1 MSSEQR
7 SAISEKMALCHSCHF
22 VSRLIVP
29 KKGYSLRCPRCH
41 SKIHLRKENSISRTW
56 ALVALGFMTFLPSH
70 VFPVMVIT
78 QLGSGTFEKTILG
91 GVKNMAEEQ
100 LYGLAAIV
108 FIASVV
114 IPLFKLVGLSI
125 ILLAIQYEKLSYRFR
140 LTQMYRMIVII
151 GRWSMVDIFFAA
163 LFISLLQLG
172 NFVNIQVGLG
182 APAFALMCVI
192 TMVAGELF
200 DPRLLWDKQEKLK
213 NVQ

>member
-1 MSSEQR
+1 MDSVQR
-7 SAISEKMALCHSCHF
+7 SGISENKALCHSCHF
-22 VSRLIVP
+22 VSQFIP
-29 KKGYSLRCPRCH
+29 SQKGYSTRCPRCH
-41 SKIHLRKENSISRTW
+41 AKVHLRKENAVSRTW
-56 ALVALGFMTFLPSH
+56 AMIALGFMTFIPSH
-70 VFPVMVIT
+70 LFPVMVIT

-114 IPLFKLVGLSI
+114 VPLFKLIGLTY
-125 ILLAIQYEKLSYRFR
+125 LLLCIQYRKLDRRFALTRVYRF
-140 LTQMYRMIVII
+140 IVFI

-182 APAFALMCVI
+182 APAFASLCVI

-200 DPRLLWDKQEKLK
+200 DPRLLWDQQE
-213 NVQ
+213 NTQHV